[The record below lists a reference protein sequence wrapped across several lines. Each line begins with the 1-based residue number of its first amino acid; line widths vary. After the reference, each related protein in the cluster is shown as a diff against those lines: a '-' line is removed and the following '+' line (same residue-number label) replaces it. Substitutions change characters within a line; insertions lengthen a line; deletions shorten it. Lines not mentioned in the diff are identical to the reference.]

1 MSGNPSFRSSMS
13 TRHHLSEAIDE
24 VTRELLSEQR
34 SIDLAVVFASHDY
47 AADWDDLAKR
57 LQDRLQARFL
67 LGCGTEGAIGRK
79 QEVEEG
85 PVLSVWTACL
95 PGAMFSPIALGFE
108 RTPEG
113 GAITGWSD
121 ELIEAWP
128 EHATLLMVADPFTF
142 PADYLLQRLNEDHPD
157 TCVVGGMASGA
168 SVPGKTRLFLNHQTF
183 ASGAVGF
190 LLHGDVSVR
199 TVVSQGCRP
208 IGDPMIVTKVERNII
223 FELSG
228 RPAMEVLQE
237 LFNRLPNHEKQL
249 VQRGLHLGVVMSEYR
264 PSFGMGDFLIRN
276 VLGLDQAT
284 QAIAVGDYLRR
295 GQTVQF
301 HLRDEQ
307 TASDELR
314 TLLQRATREA
324 TALGAL
330 LFTCNGRGTRL
341 FSQPSHDAS
350 VLAEVVGDIPVA
362 GYFAQGEIGP
372 VAGQNFLH
380 GFTASIALFEE
391 KRNRQ
396 AEPTT

>member
-1 MSGNPSFRSSMS
+1 MVSSSSYQSALS
-13 TRHHLSEAIDE
+13 TRHRLADALEEVAGRLSGGSSG
-24 VTRELLSEQR
+24 V
-34 SIDLAVVFASHDY
+34 DLAVVFASHEY
-47 AADWDDLAKR
+47 AADWDDLARRVQER
-57 LQDRLQARFL
+57 LPARLV
-67 LGCGTEGAIGRK
+67 LGCGTDGAIGCR

-85 PVLSVWTACL
+85 PVLSVWTARL
-95 PGAMFSPIALGFE
+95 PGAHFSPIALGFE

-128 EHATLLMVADPFTF
+128 DHATLLMLADPFTF

-157 TCVVGGMASGA
+157 TCIVGGMSSGA
-168 SVPGKTRLFLNHQTF
+168 PAPGKSRLFLNDQTL

-208 IGDPMIVTKVERNII
+208 IGEPMIVTQVERNIVHQ
-223 FELSG
+223 LSG
-228 RPAMEVLQE
+228 RPAVEVLQE
-237 LFNRLPNHEKQL
+237 VFDRLPNQEKQL

-276 VLGLDQAT
+276 VLGLDQAS

-301 HLRDEQ
+301 HLRDER
-307 TASDELR
+307 TASEELR
-314 TLLQRATREA
+314 ALLQKASRERAPQ
-324 TALGAL
+324 GAL

-341 FSQPSHDAS
+341 FSQPHHDAS
-350 VLAEVVGDIPVA
+350 VVADVAGDIPLA

-372 VAGQNFLH
+372 VAGRNFLH
-380 GFTASIALFEE
+380 GFTASVALFD
-391 KRNRQ
+391 
-396 AEPTT
+396 